1 MRRLLM
7 GCAVGALVLL
17 SARSE
22 ARPPAYGNVSLA
34 VSLLPASQVG
44 IASWYGAELQGSPT
58 ANGEPYDMNGLTAAH
73 RALPLGTMI
82 RVTNLLNRR
91 ATTLRINDRGPNVRG
106 RLLDVSAAAAKY
118 LGFQGSGL
126 APVRIKIL
134 GRPVVKPRSVAITTS
149 TSTHPNF

>member
-1 MRRLLM
+1 MRKLIM
-7 GCAVGALVLL
+7 GCAVGVLVVL

-73 RALPLGTMI
+73 RDLPLGTRV
-82 RVTNLLNRR
+82 RVTNLLNKR
-91 ATTLRINDRGPNVRG
+91 AVTLRINDRGPNVRG
-106 RLLDVSAAAAKY
+106 RLLDVSAAAAKR
-118 LGFQGSGL
+118 LGFLRAGL
-126 APVRIKIL
+126 APVRVRL
-134 GRPVVKPRSVAITTS
+134 LDSPVEQHRDIAKLHLAPTPGQ
-149 TSTHPNF
+149 H